1 MNIYILLLIGISL
14 SMDSFSFALTIG
26 TYYNNK
32 KDFLLYSL
40 IVGIFHF
47 FMPFFGCLFG
57 NALQKIVYIKVRI
70 LMMHLMR
77 LLRYHHLL

>member
-40 IVGIFHF
+40 IVGVFHF
-47 FMPFFGCLFG
+47 FMPFFMSVGWYGVHTATPTLTDYF
-57 NALQKIVYIKVRI
+57 NFTI
-70 LMMHLMR
+70 
-77 LLRYHHLL
+77 